1 MTDTKLILITPCSRP
16 KNLEKLYKSIQFDK
30 IALWCIIYDTRHIPF
45 IKHFNN
51 NPKIIELECKDDG
64 TAGHQI
70 RNMALNIITEGII
83 YFLDDDNIM
92 HPFFWNLVDHFK
104 YGNLYTFNLLY
115 QSGQILYGN
124 NPIPKKIDTSQYV
137 FDRKLVDNIR
147 FDINTYCADG
157 IFINT
162 IYENNK
168 PNSFHFNYI
177 AAYYNWLNKEQP
189 LPLTFNN

>member
-1 MTDTKLILITPCSRP
+1 MTDIKLIIITPCSRP
-16 KNLEKLYKSIQFDK
+16 HNLNKLYNSIQFDK
-30 IALWCIIYDTRHIPF
+30 IALWCIIYDTRQIPF
-45 IKHFNN
+45 IKYFND
-51 NPKIIELECKDDG
+51 NPKIIEFECKDEG
-64 TAGHQI
+64 TFGHQI
-70 RNMALNIITEGII
+70 RNMALNIITEGFI

-92 HPFFWNLVDHFK
+92 HPFFWNLFDNFK

-115 QSGQILYGN
+115 QTGQILYGN
-124 NPIPKKIDTSQYV
+124 DPIPKKIDTSQYV

-147 FDINTYCADG
+147 FDINAYCADG

-168 PNSFHFNYI
+168 SNSFHFNYI

-189 LPLTFNN
+189 LPLN